1 MVFPED
7 FDYERRQAREQRKE
21 WLDISEE
28 EQIAEGDISVSE
40 TVTGHNPRPE
50 VFDDDFEDELD
61 DEGMHVLDEAELETL
76 EDPFDADGY
85 LADEEDDEDDF
96 DAEDD
101 DFDGA
106 EDWADEGL
114 EDAEDTY

>member
-7 FDYERRQAREQRKE
+7 FDYERQQAREQRAE

-40 TVTGHNPRPE
+40 TVSGHDPRPE
-50 VFDDDFEDELD
+50 VFDKDFAEELD

-85 LADEEDDEDDF
+85 LADEEDAEDELEKDEDF
-96 DAEDD
+96 DR
-101 DFDGA
+101 A
-106 EDWADEGL
+106 EDWNDKGL